1 VTTVTTDSDDA
12 ITHTQRERVRERE
25 REREREQ
32 WSLRRELIVEELV
45 ILAWTQSSDY

>member
-1 VTTVTTDSDDA
+1 MDSDDA
-12 ITHTQRERVRERE
+12 ITHTQRERE

>member
-1 VTTVTTDSDDA
+1 MTPSH
-12 ITHTQRERVRERE
+12 THKERERE